1 MTICD
6 YHMVMKKTGI
16 AELKAHLSQ
25 YLRVVRGGEEVTV
38 LDRETPIATIVPS
51 GRRSRVVVRRSS
63 PGAPA
68 PGRIKFLPPL
78 DLGADPVAIL
88 LADRSRR

>member
-6 YHMVMKKTGI
+6 YHLVMKKTGI
-16 AELKAHLSQ
+16 ADLKAHLSH
-25 YLRVVRGGEEVTV
+25 YLRAVRGGEEVTV

-68 PGRIKFLPPL
+68 PGRIKFLPAL

-88 LADRSRR
+88 LSDRSRR

>member
-1 MTICD
+1 MTTYD
-6 YHMVMKKTGI
+6 YHEVMKKTGI
-16 AELKAHLSQ
+16 EEFKAQLSQ

-38 LDRETPIATIVPS
+38 LDRETPIATIVPA
-51 GRRSRVVVRRSS
+51 GRRSRVIVRRSS

-78 DLGADPVAIL
+78 DLGTDPVEIL
-88 LADRSRR
+88 LADRSRG

>member
-1 MTICD
+1 MTIYD
-6 YHMVMKKTGI
+6 YHLVMKKTGI
-16 AELKAHLSQ
+16 AELKAHLSH

-51 GRRSRVVVRRSS
+51 GKRSRMVVRRPS

-68 PGRIKFLPPL
+68 PGRIKFLPRV
-78 DLGADPVAIL
+78 DLGTDPVEIL

>member
-6 YHMVMKKTGI
+6 YHEVMKKTGI
-16 AELKAHLSQ
+16 ADLKAHLSQ

-51 GRRSRVVVRRSS
+51 GRRSRVVVRRSL
-63 PGAPA
+63 PGAPP
-68 PGRIKFLPPL
+68 PGRLRFLPPL
-78 DLGADPVAIL
+78 DLGADPVEIL
-88 LADRSRR
+88 LADRSRG

>member
-1 MTICD
+1 
-6 YHMVMKKTGI
+6 MKKTGI

-38 LDRETPIATIVPS
+38 LDRETPIATIVPAR
-51 GRRSRVVVRRSS
+51 RRSRVVVRR
-63 PGAPA
+63 PTRGAPA
-68 PGRIKFLPPL
+68 PGRIKFLPPI
-78 DLGADPVAIL
+78 DLGIDPLEIL